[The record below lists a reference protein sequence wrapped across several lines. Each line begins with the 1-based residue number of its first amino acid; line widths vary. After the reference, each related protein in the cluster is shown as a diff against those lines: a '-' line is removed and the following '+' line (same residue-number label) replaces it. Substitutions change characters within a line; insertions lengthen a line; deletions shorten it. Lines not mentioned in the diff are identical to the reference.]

1 MRYDAPFSLFSG
13 RADHLESMT
22 TARCILRGNALS
34 LPRKRFVRR
43 SGTSATSQE
52 TALSGAFFRL
62 SSGCLST
69 RLRREQS
76 RQQLVSCS
84 FPCET
89 WARAHLRETRLGP
102 NVPVFLVG
110 LRKAA
115 LLALSPPLVG
125 DWSACLPLSLVSFF
139 RGLVA
144 APVAHFAFWAIRSL
158 LQRRVQVWAQRSH
171 RFARLAAFETN
182 ALSPPALHHVPGGD
196 LRSTVNAFNAY
207 TACSRATFPFL
218 SAAASSCSS
227 CTFLPC
233 RQPLPASSSCLR
245 DSILAD
251 AQGTR
256 LNPYRGIFKANH
268 YA

>member
-1 MRYDAPFSLFSG
+1 M
-13 RADHLESMT
+13 
-22 TARCILRGNALS
+22 
-34 LPRKRFVRR
+34 
-43 SGTSATSQE
+43 
-52 TALSGAFFRL
+52 SGAFFRL

-89 WARAHLRETRLGP
+89 WANTHLRETRLGP

-115 LLALSPPLVG
+115 LLGSPHRWLGIGLRVSLCLSFRSSEGSSLRPSLILLFGRPAVYFNVGFKCGHSALT
-125 DWSACLPLSLVSFF
+125 A
-139 RGLVA
+139 
-144 APVAHFAFWAIRSL
+144 
-158 LQRRVQVWAQRSH
+158 
-171 RFARLAAFETN
+171 FARLAAFETN
-182 ALSPPALHHVPGGD
+182 ALSPPALHHVPGGG
-196 LRSTVNAFNAY
+196 LRSTVNAFNAF

-218 SAAASSCSS
+218 SAVASSCSS
-227 CTFLPC
+227 CTFLPF
-233 RQPLPASSSCLR
+233 RQPLAASSSCLR

-256 LNPYRGIFKANH
+256 LNPIRGIFKANH